1 LTQILGQPCE
11 FQVRIALAAH
21 GDGPLNGVA
30 KSKSDLLDLKN
41 GDVDAGLLQLL
52 TSSADWLL
60 NHNVSGICL
69 RRNGKCEG
77 VHPAPAW
84 TGKSDDDGG
93 NYVTGNLQGATD
105 RGFRG
110 LP

>member
-1 LTQILGQPCE
+1 
-11 FQVRIALAAH
+11 
-21 GDGPLNGVA
+21 
-30 KSKSDLLDLKN
+30 
-41 GDVDAGLLQLL
+41 L

-110 LP
+110 LT